1 MNPYLN
7 ELRLEAGIA
16 RIEDDPW
23 LVVINKESNVIDP
36 LIGLEK
42 FAELI
47 IQECIRLADDSQY
60 KCRTFP
66 VSVAIKEHFGVE

>member
-1 MNPYLN
+1 MNEQML
-7 ELRLEAGIA
+7 EFAEEAGFMVE
-16 RIEDDPW
+16 EDNIFADDCFDA
-23 LVVINKESNVIDP
+23 INDQ
-36 LIGLEK
+36 LQD

-66 VSVAIKEHFGVE
+66 VSVAIKDHFGIK